1 MKMTSMPRTKQMRRR
16 TRMTMKRRTRGKK
29 AGLKME
35 IHLSAGQK
43 KEEAVQKLA
52 CHFLAPASDVTFP
65 HVPDV
70 TD

>member
-1 MKMTSMPRTKQMRRR
+1 
-16 TRMTMKRRTRGKK
+16 
-29 AGLKME
+29 ME